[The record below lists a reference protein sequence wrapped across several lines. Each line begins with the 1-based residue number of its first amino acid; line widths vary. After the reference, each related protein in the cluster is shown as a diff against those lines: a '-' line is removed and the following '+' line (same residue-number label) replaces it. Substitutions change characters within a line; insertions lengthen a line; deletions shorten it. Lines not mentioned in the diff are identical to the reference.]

1 MNLKNLVFALFSSW
15 ILAAPVWSQQ
25 VLTIRNDTY
34 QISVPARLNSKSVL
48 TITKG
53 NLRRSIRP
61 ELLLQSTTQNPNLQN
76 TAAEKTRYPIGG
88 WKRSATDI
96 ERDAFKVAP
105 GTYHQAVSVRQGQAN
120 ELIFS
125 FKETSQGS
133 LSLRVTLPAGQGA
146 SVIEMQLTPKTDA
159 YYSLGFTGL
168 TPTDTSNVQ
177 FLYQPMTWSWR
188 RFPNKSYLAPEAF
201 ALTAATF
208 VNTNGLTEGVAPDPS
223 EIPYRY
229 AFTKNSRFGLVLRDE
244 AGKARPMLFAP
255 ILGSDDSKMTPGKT
269 YSFKLRYVLH
279 PGDWYTGTQFILRDI
294 FHYKKERQNATVS
307 LNQTLQN
314 MIDYAMGPY
323 GGWVEELKGSDYVQD
338 VVGSVKNV
346 SALHA
351 LGVALSTGSMEIYR
365 RRALPMMEYVMS
377 REKYLYAISDT
388 IRLQSPSHFLKGPC
402 VEIGELS
409 GLHDMTGGRTSAFQL
424 ETERIFGKAR
434 KLNLNTATGGDS
446 WQDFLARYRML
457 RTPADLEKT
466 RQKADAAVKQE
477 LGKYPTNFQTN
488 AGLKDTEALFYTDFT
503 PRWLDLLELYEET
516 KEPRYLEAAITG
528 ARQMLLWLRSNP
540 MAPDSLITVNQGGVV
555 KGQAHKRYKINS
567 LDFLPG
573 FDATIQAPEQKIDAW
588 RTSLVGL
595 SPEQPHTYVGNG
607 PIMLAHHAAYLLRLA
622 HLAND
627 TLFRDAAYNAV
638 VGRYA
643 NFPGYYFTTLATNVY
658 QSPDYPLHDYWDIK
672 FNFIFFNHIWPHIA
686 LVMDFLVSD
695 AYRMSKGKVNFPSA
709 YAPGYAYL
717 SSKVYGH
724 KSGEVFGNKDVRLW
738 LPANAMQVND
748 IALNHL
754 FGVGQNDLYVVL
766 MNTANKAITSTLSL
780 QPDLIPWNK
789 GQTYKLTIYQADG
802 TSIEGT
808 MTDGKLSANVP
819 ALGLI
824 GIKIHGLKVDVPLQ
838 KQAVL
843 ETGNGTSTGATTL
856 PKEAFHRKETATQ
869 LGTVTGMLFN
879 LVPQFSDAYIFTDA
893 TEKTL
898 KQVTL
903 RYRLGNQEWKTVEDT
918 RYPYEFSIHLNDPKQ
933 VLEYK
938 LEGIGTDG
946 KSITIDPMTLR
957 N

>member
-1 MNLKNLVFALFSSW
+1 MVYGFLVIKFILFSNVV
-15 ILAAPVWSQQ
+15 AHAQQ
-25 VLTIRNDTY
+25 TLTIQNDTY
-34 QISVPARLNSKSVL
+34 QISVPARLTTKSVL
-48 TITKG
+48 TVKKG
-53 NLRRSIRP
+53 NLQRSIRP
-61 ELLLQSTTQNPNLQN
+61 EILLQSTTQNPNLQH
-76 TAAEKTRYPIGG
+76 TAAEKTRYPVGG
-88 WKRSATDI
+88 WKRSATEI
-96 ERDAFKVAP
+96 ERDAFKAAP
-105 GTYHQAVSVRQGQAN
+105 GTRHQAVSVRKDQKNA
-120 ELIFS
+120 LLFS
-125 FKETSQGS
+125 FNETPQGT
-133 LSLRVTLPAGQGA
+133 LALRIALPSGHEAP
-146 SVIEMQLTPKTDA
+146 VIDMQLVPKTEA

-168 TPTDTSNVQ
+168 TPTDTAQVQ

-229 AFTKNSRFGLVLRDE
+229 AFTKNSRFGFVLRDE

-255 ILGSDDSKMTPGKT
+255 ILGSDDSKMTAGKS

-279 PGDWYTGTQFILRDI
+279 PGDWYAGMQFIFRDI
-294 FHYKKERQNATVS
+294 SKYKKERQNATVS

-323 GGWVEELKGSDYVQD
+323 GGWVEELKASDYVQD

-351 LGVALSTGSMEIYR
+351 LGVAMSTGSMEIYR

-388 IRLQSPSHFLKGPC
+388 IKLQSPSHFLKGPC

-409 GLHDMTGGRTSAFQL
+409 GLHDMTGGRTSAFRL
-424 ETERIFGKAR
+424 ETDRIFGTAR

-457 RTPADLEKT
+457 RNPADLEKA
-466 RQKADAAVKQE
+466 RQKADAAIKQE

-488 AGLKDTEALFYTDFT
+488 AGLKDSEALFYTDFT
-503 PRWLDLLELYEET
+503 PRWMDLLELYEET
-516 KEPRYLEAAITG
+516 NEQRYLDASITG

-540 MAPDSLITVNQGGVV
+540 MAPNSTITVNEGGVV

-573 FDATIQAPEQKIDAW
+573 FDPMIQAPEQKIDAW

-607 PIMLAHHAAYLLRLA
+607 PIMLAHHAADLLRLA
-622 HLAND
+622 HLSND

-643 NFPGYYFTTLATNVY
+643 NFPGYYFTTLNTNVY

-672 FNFIFFNHIWPHIA
+672 FNFIFFNHVWPHIA

-724 KSGEVFGNKDVRLW
+724 KAGEVFGNKDVKLW
-738 LPANAMQVND
+738 LPANAMQVSD
-748 IALNHL
+748 IALNHV
-754 FGVGQNDLYVVL
+754 FGVGANDLYVVL
-766 MNTANKAITSTLSL
+766 MNTANQPVTSTLRL

-789 GQTYKLTIYQADG
+789 GQTYKLTVYQNDG
-802 TSIEGT
+802 TSTEGS
-808 MTDGKLSANVP
+808 MTDGKLSVNV
-819 ALGLI
+819 ASQGLI
-824 GIKIHGLKVDVPLQ
+824 ALKIHGLKVDVPLQ
-838 KQAVL
+838 KAASVGGNATSPQQAF
-843 ETGNGTSTGATTL
+843 S
-856 PKEAFHRKETATQ
+856 RKETTTT

-903 RYRLGNQEWKTVEDT
+903 RYRLGNEEWKTIEDT

-938 LEGIGTDG
+938 LEGIGLDG
-946 KSITIDPMTLR
+946 KSVTLDPITLR

>member
-1 MNLKNLVFALFSSW
+1 MHLRNLILVLLSSW
-15 ILAAPVWSQQ
+15 LLINCPLAWSQQ
-25 VLTIRNDTY
+25 TLTIQNDTY
-34 QISVPARLNSKSVL
+34 QISVPARLTSQSTL

-53 NLRRSIRP
+53 NLRRQVRP
-61 ELLLQSTTQNPNLQN
+61 ELVLQSTVQNPNLQH
-76 TAAEKTRYPIGG
+76 TAAEKTRYPTAG
-88 WKRSATDI
+88 WKRSDKDI
-96 ERDAFKVAP
+96 ERDAFKAAP
-105 GTYHQAVSVRQGQAN
+105 TAYHRAASVRQGTRN

-125 FKETSQGS
+125 FTQTPQGT
-133 LSLRVTLPAGQGA
+133 LGLRVTLPPGHDAP
-146 SVIEMQLTPKTDA
+146 VIEMQLSPKKEA
-159 YYSLGFTGL
+159 YYSLGFTGV
-168 TPTDTSNVQ
+168 TATDTAQVQ
-177 FLYQPMTWSWR
+177 FLYQPMVWSWR
-188 RFPNKSYLAPEAF
+188 RFPAKSYLAPEAF

-255 ILGSDDSKMTPGKT
+255 ILGGEESKMTPGKT

-279 PGDWYTGTQFILRDI
+279 PGDWYAGTQYVLRDI
-294 FHYKKERQNATVS
+294 FRYKKERQNATVS

-323 GGWVEELKGSDYVQD
+323 GGWVDELKGSDYVQD

-409 GLHDMTGGRTSAFQL
+409 GLHDMTGGRTSAFRL
-424 ETERIFGKAR
+424 ETERIFGTAR

-446 WQDFLARYRML
+446 WQDFLARYRME
-457 RTPADLEKT
+457 RNPADLEKA
-466 RQKADAAVKQE
+466 RQKADAAIIQE

-488 AGLKDTEALFYTDFT
+488 AGLKDSEALFYTDFT
-503 PRWLDLLELYEET
+503 PRWMDLLELYEET
-516 KEPRYLEAAITG
+516 KEPRYLEASVVG

-540 MAPDSLITVNQGGVV
+540 MAPDSAITVNRGGVV
-555 KGQAHKRYKINS
+555 NGQAHKRYKINS

-607 PIMLAHHAAYLLRLA
+607 PIMLAHYAADLLRLA

-643 NFPGYYFTTLATNVY
+643 NFPGYYFTTLNTNVY

-695 AYRMSKGKVNFPSA
+695 AYRLSKGQVNFPSA

-724 KSGEVFGNKDVRLW
+724 KAGEVFGNKDVKLW
-738 LPANAMQVND
+738 LPAHALQVD
-748 IALNHL
+748 EIALNHVL
-754 FGVGQNDLYVVL
+754 GVGATDLYVVL
-766 MNTANKAITSTLSL
+766 MNTANQPITSMLRL

-789 GQTYKLTIYQADG
+789 GQTYKTTVYQADG
-802 TSIEGT
+802 TSTVGT

-819 ALGLI
+819 SQGLI
-824 GIKIHGLKVDVPLQ
+824 AIKIHGLTVDVPLQ
-838 KQAVL
+838 KQAAL
-843 ETGNGTSTGATTL
+843 DPQTRASAQQR
-856 PKEAFHRKETATQ
+856 FHRKETATT
-869 LGTVTGMLFN
+869 LGTVTGILFN

-903 RYRLGNQEWKTVEDT
+903 RHRLGNETWKTIEDT

-933 VLEYK
+933 PLEYR
-938 LEGIGTDG
+938 LDGIGLDG
-946 KSITIDPMTLR
+946 KTVTLDSLTLR